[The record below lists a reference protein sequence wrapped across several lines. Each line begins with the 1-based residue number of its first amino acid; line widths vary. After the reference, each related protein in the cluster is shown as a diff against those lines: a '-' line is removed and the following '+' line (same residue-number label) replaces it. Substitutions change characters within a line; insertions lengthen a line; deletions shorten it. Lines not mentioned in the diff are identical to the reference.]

1 MIEMYEDMPD
11 LIAQVRLVE
20 AGIVHKV
27 GDEFAPD
34 IVDYDRLVFVLAK
47 EWVLPVGGWQEL
59 PEPLLSDVDE
69 LRG

>member
-27 GDEFAPD
+27 GDEFAAD